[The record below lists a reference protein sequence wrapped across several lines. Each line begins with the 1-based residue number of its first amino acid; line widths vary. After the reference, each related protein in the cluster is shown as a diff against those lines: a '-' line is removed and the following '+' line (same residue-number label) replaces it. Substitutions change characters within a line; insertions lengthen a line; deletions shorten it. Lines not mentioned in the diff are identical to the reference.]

1 MTYSTPASL
10 VGAGQG
16 VSIVCFSFSLWV
28 SLSQLKHHSETT
40 LKHWMQLLDLSDQ
53 RLPTLFFWLPAV
65 PVPPFAIQILFQPP
79 NFSLYLMP
87 LVHKSMHPIRHPFP
101 FLFSILC
108 LLGQADMLLMQPLD
122 FSHHLL
128 HLCSEGSGNAF
139 KNWST
144 QDSRGR
150 GLSRLQ
156 EADWYQNRISPKLGQ
171 EFLFPEPVPPP
182 LAGVFVLET
191 PIELHCDSKH
201 ISTFYG
207 GYFIGL

>member
-1 MTYSTPASL
+1 MTYSTPDSL
-10 VGAGQG
+10 VRAGQG
-16 VSIVCFSFSLWV
+16 VTFVCFSFSLWV
-28 SLSQLKHHSETT
+28 PLSQLKHHPETT
-40 LKHWMQLLDLSDQ
+40 LKHWMQLFDLSDQ

-65 PVPPFAIQILFQPP
+65 PVPVFTIQVLFQPP

-87 LVHKSMHPIRHPFP
+87 LVHEITDPNRHLFP

-108 LLGQADMLLMQPLD
+108 FLGQADMFLMQSLD

-128 HLCSEGSGNAF
+128 HLCSKGSGHAF

-144 QDSRGR
+144 QDIRRR
-150 GLSRLQ
+150 GLVRLQ
-156 EADWYQNRISPKLGQ
+156 EGDWYQNRISPKLGQ
-171 EFLFPEPVPPP
+171 EFLLPELVPPP
-182 LAGVFVLET
+182 LAGAFVLET
-191 PIELHCDSKH
+191 PIEHHHDSKH